1 MEKNMKATNLILAI
15 ILLATFAGCKQTNQN
30 NDLITVD
37 VSKSYPQKELLLQ
50 DFMDVEYIP
59 LETTDEF
66 ITQGFVRSVG
76 KNILLVTNRIID
88 GDIFVFDRKTGKG
101 LRKINRF
108 GQSGEEYTQINEIV
122 LDEEK
127 NELFVVNYTA
137 RKILVYDL
145 NGNFNRSF
153 NFVDTSHYI
162 HTFNYDRDNL
172 ICFKSYSPS
181 VENEQAK
188 HILISKQDGVITH
201 EIQITVKQNE
211 SPVWM
216 KDEAVITP
224 SFCLTALCQDN
235 WLLTRTSSDTVY
247 TYSPDKTIH
256 PFMTRTP
263 SIHTMEPQVF
273 LFPTVITEQYVF
285 MQALKKEFDLERMKG
300 FPVTDLLYDK
310 QEKAIF
316 EYSIYNDDFINK
328 KSVYFG
334 SNSISREIAQHQLLQ
349 SSDLVE
355 AYKKG
360 ELKGKLKEIASELE
374 EEDNPV
380 IMLIKHKK

>member
-1 MEKNMKATNLILAI
+1 
-15 ILLATFAGCKQTNQN
+15 
-30 NDLITVD
+30 
-37 VSKSYPQKELLLQ
+37 
-50 DFMDVEYIP
+50 
-59 LETTDEF
+59 
-66 ITQGFVRSVG
+66 
-76 KNILLVTNRIID
+76 
-88 GDIFVFDRKTGKG
+88 
-101 LRKINRF
+101 
-108 GQSGEEYTQINEIV
+108 
-122 LDEEK
+122 
-127 NELFVVNYTA
+127 
-137 RKILVYDL
+137 
-145 NGNFNRSF
+145 
-153 NFVDTSHYI
+153 
-162 HTFNYDRDNL
+162 
-172 ICFKSYSPS
+172 
-181 VENEQAK
+181 
-188 HILISKQDGVITH
+188 
-201 EIQITVKQNE
+201 
-211 SPVWM
+211 
-216 KDEAVITP
+216 
-224 SFCLTALCQDN
+224 
-235 WLLTRTSSDTVY
+235 
-247 TYSPDKTIH
+247 
-256 PFMTRTP
+256 MTRTP

-355 AYKKG
+355 AYEKG

>member
-1 MEKNMKATNLILAI
+1 MKATNLILAI

-145 NGNFNRSF
+145 NGNFN
-153 NFVDTSHYI
+153 T
-162 HTFNYDRDNL
+162 
-172 ICFKSYSPS
+172 
-181 VENEQAK
+181 
-188 HILISKQDGVITH
+188 
-201 EIQITVKQNE
+201 
-211 SPVWM
+211 
-216 KDEAVITP
+216 
-224 SFCLTALCQDN
+224 
-235 WLLTRTSSDTVY
+235 
-247 TYSPDKTIH
+247 
-256 PFMTRTP
+256 
-263 SIHTMEPQVF
+263 
-273 LFPTVITEQYVF
+273 
-285 MQALKKEFDLERMKG
+285 
-300 FPVTDLLYDK
+300 LYDK
-310 QEKAIF
+310 NTFHTYYGAT
-316 EYSIYNDDFINK
+316 
-328 KSVYFG
+328 SVPFP
-334 SNSISREIAQHQLLQ
+334 NSYYGTIRF
-349 SSDLVE
+349 
-355 AYKKG
+355 Y
-360 ELKGKLKEIASELE
+360 ASA
-374 EEDNPV
+374 
-380 IMLIKHKK
+380 